1 MGGDDGD
8 LSDLEKWDPGF
19 IEWARKVAGPIG
31 KIWFRA
37 EVRGLERMPPTGGA
51 LLVSNHSGGAM
62 TPDVLVLAPAFYEK
76 LGYDRPLYTL
86 AHYGLF
92 KTPLAGTLRKIGVI
106 LATRENAAKALSS
119 GGVVLVFPGGD
130 YDSYRSTF
138 EQNTIDFNGRKG
150 YVRTAIEADVPIVPA
165 VSIGGQETQLF
176 LGRGTRIAK
185 RLGLPKIRTDILPL
199 GIGFPFGVT
208 STIPANFPLPSKIVH
223 EVLEPIH
230 VVDQFGP
237 NPDVDEVDAHVRAV
251 MQSALD
257 RLAEQRRFPVIG

>member
-1 MGGDDGD
+1 M
-8 LSDLEKWDPGF
+8 
-19 IEWARKVAGPIG
+19 
-31 KIWFRA
+31 
-37 EVRGLERMPPTGGA
+37 
-51 LLVSNHSGGAM
+51 
-62 TPDVLVLAPAFYEK
+62 LVLAPAFYEK
-76 LGYDRPLYTL
+76 LGHERPLYTL

-106 LATRENAAKALSS
+106 PPPARTPPRLSS

-138 EQNTIDFNGRKG
+138 AQNTIDFNGRKG

-176 LGRGTRIAK
+176 LGRGTRIK
-185 RLGLPKIRTDILPL
+185 RLGLPKILTEILPL

-230 VVDQFGP
+230 IAEQFGP

-257 RLAEQRRFPVIG
+257 RLAKQRRFPVIG